1 MNGHKFTPEQIA
13 WLTANRY
20 ELNNIEVVKQFNQ
33 HFNLNLVTHQ
43 VTQACIR
50 RGIKH
55 KTNGFQKGQTTW
67 NKGLKG
73 VNGFSSTKFKKGQVT
88 VNIMPIGTERL
99 TKEGYIDI
107 KIADPNVWA
116 SKHRHIWE
124 QAHGKL
130 NSSQIIVF
138 LSDDKED
145 FSLSNLAL
153 VNRSEMPALNR
164 HEKFGQQMPE
174 IREALINVVRLEQ
187 KIRRCAA

>member
-1 MNGHKFTPEQIA
+1 MSGHKFTLEQIS

-20 ELNNIEVVKQFNQ
+20 ELNNKEVVKQFNQ
-33 HFNLNLVTHQ
+33 HFNLNLVQHQ

-55 KTNGFQKGQTTW
+55 KSGGFEKGRVTW

-73 VNGFSSTKFKKGQVT
+73 VNGTSSTTFRKGQVS
-88 VNIMPIGTERL
+88 VNTMPIGTERL

-107 KIADPNVWA
+107 KIADPNIWV
-116 SKHRHIWE
+116 SKHRYIWE

-130 NSSQIIVF
+130 TSSQIIVF
-138 LSDDKED
+138 LSDDRQD

-153 VNRSEMPALNR
+153 INRSEMATLNR
-164 HEKFGQQMPE
+164 HEKFGQQTPE
-174 IREALINVVRLEQ
+174 IREALISVVRLEQ
-187 KIRRCAA
+187 KIKRCAI

>member
-1 MNGHKFTPEQIA
+1 MSHKFTPEQIA

-20 ELNNIEVVKQFNQ
+20 ELNNKEVVKQFNQ
-33 HFNLNLVTHQ
+33 HFNLNLVQHQ

-55 KTNGFQKGQTTW
+55 KSGGFEKGHVTW
-67 NKGLKG
+67 NKGLNG
-73 VNGFSSTKFKKGQVT
+73 VNGTSSTTFKKGQVT

-116 SKHRHIWE
+116 PKHRHIWE

-153 VNRSEMPALNR
+153 VNRSEMAALNR
-164 HEKFGQQMPE
+164 HEKFGQQLPE

>member
-1 MNGHKFTPEQIA
+1 MSHKFTLEQIA

-20 ELNNIEVVKQFNQ
+20 ELNNKEVVKQFNQ
-33 HFNLNLVTHQ
+33 HFNLNLVQDQ

-50 RGIKH
+50 RGIKN
-55 KTNGFQKGQTTW
+55 KSGGFEKGHVAW

-73 VNGFSSTKFKKGQVT
+73 VNGFSSTKFKKGQIS
-88 VNIMPIGTERL
+88 VNLLPVGTERL

-107 KIADPNVWA
+107 KLADPNVWA
-116 SKHRHIWE
+116 PKHRHIWE
-124 QAHGKL
+124 QAYGKL

-138 LSDDKED
+138 LSDDRQD

-153 VNRSEMPALNR
+153 INRSEMAVLNR
-164 HEKFGQQMPE
+164 HEKFGQQPSE

>member
-1 MNGHKFTPEQIA
+1 MSHKFTTEQIA

-33 HFNLNLVTHQ
+33 HFNLNLVQHQ

-55 KTNGFQKGQTTW
+55 KTNGFQKGHVTW
-67 NKGLKG
+67 NKDLKG
-73 VNGFSSTKFKKGQVT
+73 VNGFSSTKFKKGQIS
-88 VNIMPIGTERL
+88 VNLLPIGTERL

-107 KIADPNVWA
+107 KLADPNVWA
-116 SKHRHIWE
+116 PKHRHIWE
-124 QAHGKL
+124 QAYGKL

-153 VNRSEMPALNR
+153 INRSEMATLNR
-164 HEKFGQQMPE
+164 HEKFG
-174 IREALINVVRLEQ
+174 
-187 KIRRCAA
+187 

>member
-1 MNGHKFTPEQIA
+1 MASHKFTPEQID

-33 HFNLNLVTHQ
+33 RFELSLVKHQ

-55 KTNGFQKGQTTW
+55 KINGFQKGQTTW

-73 VNGFSSTKFKKGQVT
+73 VNGTSSTTFKKGQIS
-88 VNIMPIGTERL
+88 VNLLPIGTERL

-107 KIADPNVWA
+107 KLADPNIWA
-116 SKHRHIWE
+116 PKHRYIWE
-124 QAHGKL
+124 QAYGKL

-138 LSDDKED
+138 LSDNRQD
-145 FSLSNLAL
+145 FSLSNMAL
-153 VNRSEMPALNR
+153 INRSEMATLNR
-164 HEKFGQQMPE
+164 HEKFGQQAPE
-174 IREALINVVRLEQ
+174 IRAALINVVRLEQ
-187 KIRRCAA
+187 KIRRSAA